1 MERGITQEEGRGV
14 SAKLG
19 LNWVDEVGAYSLA
32 FGVGT
37 NRKATWEILT
47 TKIDYTI
54 IMFRHTLCLGKV
66 KLL

>member
-1 MERGITQEEGRGV
+1 M